1 MNKIKIAPS
10 VLSADLLKLKDQ
22 IESIEK
28 NEADLI
34 HLDIMDGHFV
44 PNITFGPVIVSTLQR
59 ITDLPLDVHLMIMN
73 ADNYIPQ
80 FARAGAD
87 YITVHQE
94 AGPHLHRSIQLIKEQ
109 GVKAGV
115 ALNPATDLSTIE
127 PMLPD
132 LDLVL
137 LMTVNPG
144 FGGQTFIPLVLDKIS
159 KLSELKKKNNYN
171 LEIEVDGGINMDTVP
186 DVVRAGAEVLVAGNA
201 IFGNEDPGKA
211 CRQLKS
217 IAGRTLEES

>member
-1 MNKIKIAPS
+1 MSQIKIAPS
-10 VLSADLLKLKDQ
+10 VLSADLLKLNDQ
-22 IESIEK
+22 IKSIEQ

-44 PNITFGPVIVSTLQR
+44 PNITFGPVIVSTLNR

-73 ADNYIPQ
+73 ADNYIPH
-80 FARAGAD
+80 FAKAGAD

-94 AGPHLHRSIQLIKEQ
+94 ASLHLHRSIHLIKEY

-127 PMLPD
+127 TVLPD
-132 LDLVL
+132 LDLIL

-144 FGGQTFIPLVLDKIS
+144 FGGQTFISLVLNKIS
-159 KLSELKKKNNYN
+159 KLAELKQRNRYN
-171 LEIEVDGGINMDTVP
+171 FEIEVDGGINSNTVP
-186 DVVRAGAEVLVAGNA
+186 QVVKAGAEVLVAGIA
-201 IFGNEDPGKA
+201 IFGEKDPGKA

-217 IAGRTLEES
+217 IAEIALEKS

>member
-1 MNKIKIAPS
+1 MNKVKIAPS
-10 VLSADLLKLKDQ
+10 VLSADLLKLQDQ
-22 IESIEK
+22 IESVEK

-34 HLDIMDGHFV
+34 HLDIMDGQFV
-44 PNITFGPVIVSTLQR
+44 PNITFGPVIVSTVKK

-73 ADNYIPQ
+73 ADAYIPQ
-80 FARAGAD
+80 FAKAGAD

-94 AGPHLHRSIQLIKEQ
+94 ANPHLHRSIHFIKEQ

-127 PMLPD
+127 PILPD

-144 FGGQTFIPLVLDKIS
+144 FGGQAFISLVLDKIS
-159 KLSELKKKNNYN
+159 KLAGLKQKHGYN
-171 LEIEVDGGINMDTVP
+171 LEIEVDGGINEDTIP
-186 DVVRAGAEVLVAGNA
+186 EVVKAGAEILVAGMA
-201 IFGNEDPGKA
+201 VFGKDDPGEA
-211 CRQLKS
+211 CRQLKM
-217 IAGRTLEES
+217 IAGRSLEEN

>member
-10 VLSADLLKLKDQ
+10 VLSADLLKLRDQ
-22 IESIEK
+22 IESVEK

-34 HLDIMDGHFV
+34 HLDIMDGQFV
-44 PNITFGPVIVSTLQR
+44 PNITFGPVIVSTLKR
-59 ITDLPLDVHLMIMN
+59 ITDLPLDVHLMILN
-73 ADNYIPQ
+73 ADDYIPQ
-80 FARAGAD
+80 FAKAGAN

-94 AGPHLHRSIQLIKEQ
+94 ACPHLHRSIHLIKEQ
-109 GVKAGV
+109 GAKAGV

-127 PMLPD
+127 PVLPD

-159 KLSELKKKNNYN
+159 KLAGIKQKHGYN
-171 LEIEVDGGINMDTVP
+171 LEIEVDGGINEDTIP
-186 DVVRAGAEVLVAGNA
+186 DVVKAGAEVLVAG
-201 IFGNEDPGKA
+201 ISVFGKDDPGEA

>member
-186 DVVRAGAEVLVAGNA
+186 DVVRVGAEVLVAGNA

>member
-28 NEADLI
+28 NEAELI

-44 PNITFGPVIVSTLQR
+44 PNITFGPVIVSTLKR

-171 LEIEVDGGINMDTVP
+171 FEIEVDGGINMDTVP

-217 IAGRTLEES
+217 IAGRTLEKS

>member
-28 NEADLI
+28 NKAELI

-109 GVKAGV
+109 EVKAGV

-159 KLSELKKKNNYN
+159 KLSELKKRNNYN

-217 IAGRTLEES
+217 IAGQTLEES

>member
-1 MNKIKIAPS
+1 MNTIKIAPS
-10 VLSADLLKLKDQ
+10 VLSADLLKLEDQ
-22 IESIEK
+22 IKSVEK

-34 HLDIMDGHFV
+34 HLDIMDGQFV
-44 PNITFGPVIVSTLQR
+44 PNITFGPVIVSTIER
-59 ITDLPLDVHLMIMN
+59 ITDLPLDVHLMILN
-73 ADNYIPQ
+73 ADNYIPR
-80 FARAGAD
+80 FAEVGAD

-94 AGPHLHRSIQLIKEQ
+94 AVPHLHRSIHLIKEH

-144 FGGQTFIPLVLDKIS
+144 FGGQSFISLVLDKIS
-159 KLSELKKKNNYN
+159 KLAELKRKYGYN
-171 LEIEVDGGINMDTVP
+171 FEIEVDGGINTDTVP
-186 DVVRAGAEVLVAGNA
+186 RVVKAGAEVLVAGIA

-211 CRQLKS
+211 CRQMKS
-217 IAGRTLEES
+217 IAGKTLEES